1 MTTQAISIAE
11 IGQKV
16 ETEKSPNSARYY
28 HAMLKRLRAYNGCDT
43 IELSAVTSEY
53 VAGFADYLLRQGVAP
68 STIGQMLKFFRA
80 TFKGLFGSEG
90 ASDFKDAFKGVSSAN
105 ETATNLT
112 DVNDIR
118 TLVQS
123 ELPEMFFAKIR
134 DVFMFC
140 FYGGGLT
147 LEMLKATD
155 CTSPALPQQRLI
167 VDNFEKTYGITFGD
181 SVAALSETQY
191 AKGLDAA
198 AYAMRLRHP
207 LTPVSAADGWA
218 AAALTIG
225 LPAERIASTVAV
237 PTAYCKH
244 IMAAESTSPQQ
255 RIAALR
261 AVADSIADT
270 RHHWYVMRCFD
281 DTPAD
286 TAARIAQTAD
296 APGFQTFIA
305 PATKGGKARRSN
317 LIEQLLFFRCH
328 PADAPKIRETAGQAA
343 YVYTSAGSRTPAIIS
358 DREMRT
364 FMLLCDVAADT
375 LEYHFPTD
383 ADGNPDIRIGDR
395 ARIAVGNLSGLSCI
409 VRKTTK
415 DKYKVMV
422 ELETL
427 ANMTITAEIPVEFL
441 RFEA

>member
-1 MTTQAISIAE
+1 MLSQAISITE

-16 ETEKSPNSARYY
+16 EAEKSPNSVRYY
-28 HAMLKRLRAYNGCDT
+28 QAMLKRLRAYNGSDT
-43 IELSAVTSEY
+43 IELPAVTSDY

-80 TFKGLFGSEG
+80 TFKGIFGSER
-90 ASDFKDAFKGVSSAN
+90 ASDFKDAFRQVSSAN

-112 DVNDIR
+112 DADDIR
-118 TLVQS
+118 TLAQG
-123 ELPEMFFAKIR
+123 ELPEVLFAKIR

-147 LEMLKATD
+147 PEMLRAIDCGHAT
-155 CTSPALPQQRLI
+155 LPQQKLI
-167 VDNFEKTYGITFGD
+167 AENFSKTYGSTFSD
-181 SVAALSETQY
+181 TVSALSDDQY
-191 AKGLDAA
+191 AKGLDAIG
-198 AYAMRLRHP
+198 YTLGLRHP
-207 LTPVSAADGWA
+207 LTPQSAADGWVSA
-218 AAALTIG
+218 AMAIG
-225 LPAERIASTVAV
+225 LPAERIAATVAV
-237 PTAYCKH
+237 PTVYCKH
-244 IMAAESTSPQQ
+244 IAATEAPTPQQ
-255 RIAALR
+255 RLSALR
-261 AVADSIADT
+261 AVADSIADL
-270 RHHWYVMRCFD
+270 RHHWYVMRCLE
-281 DTPAD
+281 DTPAA
-286 TAARIAQTAD
+286 TAARIAETAG
-296 APGFQTFIA
+296 APDFQTFIA
-305 PATKGGKARRSN
+305 PAAKGGKARRGN

-328 PADAPKIRETAGQAA
+328 PSDAPKIRETAGQTA
-343 YVYTSAGSRTPAIIS
+343 YVYTSAGSHAPAVIS

-375 LEYHFPTD
+375 LDYHFPTD
-383 ADGNPDIRIGDR
+383 ADSNPDIRIGDR
-395 ARIAVGNLSGLSCI
+395 ARIAVGNLSGLACI